1 MRPSREEVQEWPE
14 SRFQR
19 YDAPDKVR
27 RARGEHG
34 EVVVDA
40 VAVAVLRQ
48 VAGVAVIERGA
59 AQALR
64 KLVAAAGD
72 ACRLDQHLARRLAH
86 PERAGHA
93 DRAVDCREPF
103 CLQPRHRA
111 HADRDIAQCRL
122 RRHPTHR
129 RSRRLDLQ
137 SRTCS
142 NAPSF
147 HADARVGTIPSPRR
161 GWTWEEGRLVSYP
174 LTTARRPF
182 LQDAASNERE
192 VPSSVG
198 KRRVAARDRMSH
210 SSDAGEHLD
219 SAIGVREVPGACR
232 AAAMHA
238 LQSCD
243 IAWLESRL

>member
-147 HADARVGTIPSPRR
+147 HADARVGTIAWLDVGRRSPSQLPTHNSEEAFFARR
-161 GWTWEEGRLVSYP
+161 GEQRERSTVQCRKAKGGCARPNEPLV
-174 LTTARRPF
+174 
-182 LQDAASNERE
+182 
-192 VPSSVG
+192 
-198 KRRVAARDRMSH
+198 
-210 SSDAGEHLD
+210 
-219 SAIGVREVPGACR
+219 
-232 AAAMHA
+232 
-238 LQSCD
+238 
-243 IAWLESRL
+243 